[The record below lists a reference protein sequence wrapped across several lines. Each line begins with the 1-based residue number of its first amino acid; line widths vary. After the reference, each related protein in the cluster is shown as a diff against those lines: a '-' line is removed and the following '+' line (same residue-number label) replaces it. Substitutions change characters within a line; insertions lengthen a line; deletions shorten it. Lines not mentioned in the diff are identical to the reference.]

1 MLTCSKWKS
10 NIYGGK
16 EMAKRNYWEMP
27 DKLKRYKNRKKDY
40 PLYTDCP
47 YVYSVREIIDV
58 CSARYGNK
66 AAFMFREGGKVNSV
80 TFLEFKDEVNSLGTG
95 LCEYGIHNRH
105 TVIIGNNCYNWI
117 LSFYAVLASEGV
129 AIPTDSALSLEELE
143 YIFTFSDATV
153 IIYSKSMES
162 KIKELEPKLPNIT
175 HFICMEE
182 TETKDE
188 KHFNLQDIKKKGNEL
203 YLAGDTRYTSI
214 VPDAERL
221 SELVFTSGTTGKA
234 KGVML
239 NQRAICYVVS
249 HSPDIMEVNYS
260 CLSVL
265 PYYHTLESTC
275 GILGMFHSGNTNCI
289 NESLRTIMPNLKHY
303 KPTDIQLVPLFVE
316 KMYRSIINKIEE
328 QGKTKKVKAAIKL
341 SNALLKMGI
350 DVRQKLFKEIH
361 DTFGGR
367 LKTIICGGAPLDPE
381 IAEFFYSI
389 GITICTG
396 YGTTECAPIIT
407 ITRPE
412 FHDYN
417 CVGTI
422 MPGVEV
428 KIANPNENGEG
439 EICIKA
445 PNVMMGYYKDEKQTK
460 QVFDEEGYFHT
471 SDIGRLYKD
480 NRLCVTGR
488 LKNVIILPNGKNVY
502 PEELEYK
509 LKRMSDIIAEIVV
522 REMEKNGETVIG
534 AEIYP
539 DKAYAEANGINDIEG
554 EIRQIISQ
562 YNDGQPNHKVIKEI
576 KLRETEFDK
585 TTSAK
590 IKRNYSSLNKA

>member
-1 MLTCSKWKS
+1 MPEK
-10 NIYGGK
+10 
-16 EMAKRNYWEMP
+16 NYWELP
-27 DKLKRYKNRKKDY
+27 DRLKRYRNRKKDY
-40 PLYTDCP
+40 PYYSYCP

-58 CSARYGNK
+58 CSNRYGEK
-66 AAFMFREGGKVNSV
+66 AAFMFREKGVVNSV
-80 TFLEFKDEVNSLGTG
+80 TFLEYRDEVNSLGTG

-105 TVIIGNNCYNWI
+105 IVIIGNNCYNWA

-153 IIYSKSMES
+153 IIYSKSMEP

-182 TETKDE
+182 QEVKDGR
-188 KHFNLQDIKKKGNEL
+188 HFNLEDIKEKGKQL
-203 YLAGDTRYTSI
+203 YKAGDTRYTGI
-214 VPDAERL
+214 VPDPERL
-221 SELVFTSGTTGKA
+221 SELVFTSGTTGRA

-249 HSPDIMEVNYS
+249 HSPDIMHVNYS

-275 GILGMFHSGNTNCI
+275 GLLGMFHSGNTNCI
-289 NESLRTIMPNLKHY
+289 NESLRTLMPNLKYY

-316 KMYRSIINKIEE
+316 KMYRSIWNKIEE
-328 QGKTKKVKAAIKL
+328 QGKAKKVKAAIKI
-341 SNALLKMGI
+341 SNALLKLGI
-350 DVRQKLFKEIH
+350 DVRQKLFSEIH
-361 DTFGGR
+361 DTFGRR
-367 LKTIICGGAPLDPE
+367 LLVIICGGAPMAPE

-389 GITICTG
+389 GITLCTG
-396 YGTTECAPIIT
+396 YGTTECAPIVT

-412 FHDYN
+412 FHDYK

-428 KIANPNENGEG
+428 KIDSPNENGEG

-445 PNVMMGYYKDEKQTK
+445 PNVMMGYYKEEELTS
-460 QVFDEEGYFHT
+460 QVFDKEGYFHT
-471 SDIGRLYKD
+471 GDIGALYKN
-480 NRLCVTGR
+480 NRLIITGR
-488 LKNVIILPNGKNVY
+488 LKNVIILPNGKNIY

-509 LKRMSDIIAEIVV
+509 IKRMSDLIGEIVV
-522 REMEKNGETVIG
+522 CEMEKNGETVIG
-534 AEIYP
+534 AEIFP
-539 DKAYAEANGINDIEG
+539 DRNYAENAGIQDIQG
-554 EIRQIISQ
+554 EIRKVISR
-562 YNDGQPNHKVIKEI
+562 YNEDQPNHKVIKEI

-590 IKRNYSSLNKA
+590 IKRNYSKPNKGIKL